1 MNDLKKIAIQADISE
16 NIDRTS
22 GCNLEEATHIM
33 NRSFTSCL
41 TNSNTNLRTSN
52 MLGTY
57 KMINILLSVHSYL
70 NTLDLCKSLIGAV
83 ETEPDL
89 ASIERFPKSDQV
101 TFHYYYGRMEFFKE
115 KFTKA
120 EDHLM
125 KAFKLCHN
133 SHKNNQKRILIYLI
147 PILIYRGVLPDIK
160 YNKLLDQHQDR
171 LSKMHVLLMFER
183 LRLMCLRNLCKKV
196 YINLDKP
203 KRLTFEQIHIALN
216 CAGFECDEDEAVGV
230 FSTMISKKYALGYV
244 AYTHNLVMIS
254 EKVGFYRL
262 PLPKA

>member
-1 MNDLKKIAIQADISE
+1 
-16 NIDRTS
+16 
-22 GCNLEEATHIM
+22 
-33 NRSFTSCL
+33 
-41 TNSNTNLRTSN
+41 
-52 MLGTY
+52 
-57 KMINILLSVHSYL
+57 
-70 NTLDLCKSLIGAV
+70 
-83 ETEPDL
+83 
-89 ASIERFPKSDQV
+89 
-101 TFHYYYGRMEFFKE
+101 
-115 KFTKA
+115 
-120 EDHLM
+120 M

-133 SHKNNQKRILIYLI
+133 LHKNNQKRILIYLI

-160 YNKLLDQHQDR
+160 VLSKHRTLQKIYGPLLNAIYEADISKYNKLLDQHQDK

-262 PLPKA
+262 PLPKS

>member
-1 MNDLKKIAIQADISE
+1 MGENNVSFIDFINELGQLLSNKVGKDASVLLKICPPNYEIQPKQLLNYPSKYNIRVIPSEWRNIINAHIETRSYLLLSKYKHALESQSACCKLLVQQLDNWNNWILPILNTFMNDLKKIAIQADISE

-22 GCNLEEATHIM
+22 GCNLEEATHVM
-33 NRSFTSCL
+33 NRAFTSCL

-115 KFTKA
+115 KFAKVILA
-120 EDHLM
+120 YM
-125 KAFKLCHN
+125 KLCW
-133 SHKNNQKRILIYLI
+133 Y
-147 PILIYRGVLPDIK
+147 
-160 YNKLLDQHQDR
+160 
-171 LSKMHVLLMFER
+171 
-183 LRLMCLRNLCKKV
+183 
-196 YINLDKP
+196 
-203 KRLTFEQIHIALN
+203 
-216 CAGFECDEDEAVGV
+216 
-230 FSTMISKKYALGYV
+230 
-244 AYTHNLVMIS
+244 
-254 EKVGFYRL
+254 
-262 PLPKA
+262 